1 MYKVDLHIGEDA
13 VKELKRQINAAYVC
27 GKDYGGLLEFAA
39 KILHSVEDGDH
50 HNKQSRCVIQ
60 TNLDKGNI

>member
-1 MYKVDLHIGEDA
+1 MHKVDLHMGEDA

-39 KILHSVEDGDH
+39 KILHAVEGEDQ
-50 HNKQSRCVIQ
+50 HNNQSRCIIQ
-60 TNLDKGNI
+60 TDLDKGNM

>member
-1 MYKVDLHIGEDA
+1 MHKVDLHIGEDA

-39 KILHSVEDGDH
+39 KVLHSVEGEDQQ
-50 HNKQSRCVIQ
+50 NKQSRCIIQ
-60 TNLDKGNI
+60 TDKDRGKM